1 METPFVYGKIAVNLN
16 FTNRDK
22 ELKKLRENFLAGT
35 NMVLL
40 SPRRWGKSSL
50 VRKAADGFIG
60 KEKKIRFVFIDMFGI
75 RTEEDFYKA
84 LLENTLQSVSGGLA
98 PY

>member
-1 METPFVYGKIAVNLN
+1 MEVPFVYGRLAVNQN

-22 ELKKLRENFLAGT
+22 ELKKLKGNFLSGT

-50 VRKAADGFIG
+50 VKKAADELGSR
-60 KEKKIRFVFIDMFGI
+60 EKKIRFVFIDMFGI
-75 RTEEDFYKA
+75 RTP
-84 LLENTLQSVSGGLA
+84 TSIQWPPSWS
-98 PY
+98 